1 MSIVYARDVKFD
13 SSVSNNKGLLSAK
26 INRYPEKCSECPF
39 FFQYDYQ
46 CHSESGYTGEC
57 RLKYMK
63 GDDTRDFRGNK
74 LHPQCQLLSNDKVT
88 LIDEETNE
96 EIVIKSQHQSICQ
109 ELTKLYEKKNAD
121 YGDSFHETY
130 LQEGMAMA
138 RIRLGDK
145 YRRFCTLSKNSDNQ
159 QVKEETI
166 RDTLLDLAN
175 YAIMTVMEI
184 DNEKNRD

>member
-1 MSIVYARDVKFD
+1 MIDRMSEVKKCGNCKHFG
-13 SSVSNNKGLLSAK
+13 SYSIKNLSGTCSQCGMVTYYETIA
-26 INRYPEKCSECPF
+26 EKCNSFERKEF
-39 FFQYDYQ
+39 MVQ
-46 CHSESGYTGEC
+46 
-57 RLKYMK
+57 
-63 GDDTRDFRGNK
+63 
-74 LHPQCQLLSNDKVT
+74 SNV
-88 LIDEETNE
+88 EQHR
-96 EIVIKSQHQSICQ
+96 EIC
-109 ELTKLYEKKNAD
+109 EYLNKLYEKKNAD

-138 RIRLGDK
+138 RIRVGDK

-184 DNEKNRD
+184 DNEKGGK